1 MKDLQSKALPLGYT
15 VLLKINSIL
24 SGTKEKKKMKK
35 REKFL

>member
-1 MKDLQSKALPLGYT
+1 
-15 VLLKINSIL
+15 LLKINSIL